1 MPGGALDRISDFYG
15 RVRRQHMGPVQFEES
30 SEGCPERVRVD
41 D

>member
-1 MPGGALDRISDFYG
+1 MPGGALDRISDFCG

-30 SEGCPERVRVD
+30 SEGYPERVRVD